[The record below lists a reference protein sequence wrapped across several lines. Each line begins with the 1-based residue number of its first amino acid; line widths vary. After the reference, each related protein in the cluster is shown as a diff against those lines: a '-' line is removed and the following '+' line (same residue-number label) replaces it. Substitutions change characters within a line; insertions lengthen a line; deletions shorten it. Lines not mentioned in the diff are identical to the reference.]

1 MADNRNAQWTQ
12 VKVHVTMTTGSLGSK
27 SRELY
32 DAQSQIRIGITIYR
46 YL

>member
-1 MADNRNAQWTQ
+1 MADNVNAKWPPL
-12 VKVHVTMTTGSLGSK
+12 KVHMTMTTGSLGSK
-27 SRELY
+27 SRELH